1 MQIVKNHNIVSEV
14 LWLYRI
20 VGCMV
25 ISISRSDS
33 VCMCLMFS
41 AQENKPQAVWSV
53 WAAENSF
60 L

>member
-25 ISISRSDS
+25 ISDS

-53 WAAENSF
+53 WAAEN
-60 L
+60 

>member
-1 MQIVKNHNIVSEV
+1 MQIVKHHNIVSEV

-25 ISISRSDS
+25 ISDS
-33 VCMCLMFS
+33 VCMWTGLMFS

-53 WAAENSF
+53 WAAEN
-60 L
+60 

>member
-25 ISISRSDS
+25 ISDS
-33 VCMCLMFS
+33 VCMFS

-53 WAAENSF
+53 WAAEN
-60 L
+60 

>member
-25 ISISRSDS
+25 ISDS
-33 VCMCLMFS
+33 VCMWTGLMFS

-53 WAAENSF
+53 WAAENKF